1 MALHFHPLRVTSVE
15 RDTDDAMVVGFEAP
29 AEGFGFE
36 PGQYLTLRTTLGG
49 QEVRRSYSICS
60 HRALQVGIRRVEG
73 GQFSTWVHEQLRVGD
88 VIEAYPPQGRFVLP
102 AASAAL
108 AESPEQAAGRHVL
121 FIAGGSGIT
130 PMMGLMAALL
140 EREPQARATLIYANR
155 RTASTMFKEEL
166 EDLKNRFMT
175 RLSLHLVFSREA
187 VDSPLYAGR
196 LDAGKLS
203 AFLAGPVPAAQ
214 VDQVFVCGPFE
225 MNDQAE
231 AALRGAGIPAERIHI
246 ERFGTPQAAGGA
258 AAHQPRPGDAA
269 EARITVIRDGMARE
283 IAFHATD
290 PSLLDAAAREGM
302 DVPFSCKS
310 GVCSTCRCKVLQGRV
325 RMDKNFA
332 LDKDEI
338 AAGFILSCQAHPLT
352 EQVVISFDER

>member
-29 AEGFGFE
+29 ADGFAFE
-36 PGQYLTLRTTLGG
+36 PGQYLTLRARVGG
-49 QEVRRSYSICS
+49 EELRRSYSICS
-60 HRALQVGIRRVEG
+60 DRHLQVGIRRVDG
-73 GQFSTWVHEQLRVGD
+73 GAFSTWVHEQLKPGD
-88 VIEAYPPQGRFVLP
+88 VIESYPPQGRFVLP
-102 AASAAL
+102 ASSAV
-108 AESPEQAAGRHVL
+108 RHVL

-130 PMMGLMAALL
+130 PIIALMTALL
-140 EREPQARATLIYANR
+140 EREPASRATLIYANR

-175 RLSLHLVFSREA
+175 RLSLHLVFSREVVEA
-187 VDSPLYAGR
+187 PLYGGR

-203 AFLAGPVPAAQ
+203 AFLAGPVPAASL
-214 VDQVFVCGPFE
+214 DEVFVCGPFE

-231 AALRGAGIPAERIHI
+231 AALRGHGVPAERIHI
-246 ERFGTPQAAGGA
+246 ERFGTPEMLSGRPAP
-258 AAHQPRPGDAA
+258 HEVKPGDAPQ
-269 EARITVIRDGMARE
+269 ARVTVIRDGLSRE
-283 IAFHATD
+283 IEFHASD

-310 GVCSTCRCKVLQGRV
+310 GVCSTCRCKLVEGEV

-332 LDKDEI
+332 LDKAEV

-352 EQVVISFDER
+352 ERVVISFDER

>member
-29 AEGFGFE
+29 PEGFGFE
-36 PGQYLTLRTTLGG
+36 PGQYLTLRTTLAG
-49 QEVRRSYSICS
+49 QELRRSYSICS
-60 HRALQVGIRRVEG
+60 DRALKVGIRRVDG
-73 GQFSTWVHEQLRVGD
+73 GAFSTWVHEQLKVGD
-88 VIEAYPPQGRFVLP
+88 VIESYPPQGRFTLP
-102 AASAAL
+102 AA
-108 AESPEQAAGRHVL
+108 QGGRHVL

-130 PMMGLMAALL
+130 PILSLLSALL
-140 EREPQARATLIYANR
+140 DREPQSRATLIYANR

-187 VDSPLYAGR
+187 VDAPLYGGR

-203 AFLAGPVPAAQ
+203 AFLAGAVPAAS
-214 VDQVFVCGPFE
+214 VDQVYVCGPFE

-231 AALRGAGIPAERIHI
+231 AALLGSGVPAERIHI
-246 ERFGTPQAAGGA
+246 ERFGTPQSLSGQAAP
-258 AAHQPRPGDAA
+258 HEVKPGDAP
-269 EARITVIRDGMARE
+269 EARVTVIRDGIARE
-283 IAFHATD
+283 IAFHAGD

-310 GVCSTCRCKVLQGRV
+310 GVCSTCRCKLVEGRV

-352 EQVVISFDER
+352 ERVVISFDER

>member
-29 AEGFGFE
+29 AEGFAFE
-36 PGQYLTLRTTLGG
+36 PGQYLTLRATVGG
-49 QEVRRSYSICS
+49 QELRRSYSICS
-60 HRALQVGIRRVEG
+60 DRRLQVGIRRVDG
-73 GQFSTWVHEQLRVGD
+73 GAFSTWVHEQLQAGD
-88 VIEAYPPQGRFVLP
+88 VVESYPPQGRFVLP
-102 AASAAL
+102 AASAD
-108 AESPEQAAGRHVL
+108 GRHVL

-130 PMMGLMAALL
+130 PILSLLSALL
-140 EREPQARATLIYANR
+140 EREPQSRATLIYANR

-187 VDSPLYAGR
+187 VDAPLYGGR

-203 AFLAGPVPAAQ
+203 VFLSGPVPAAGI
-214 VDQVFVCGPFE
+214 DEAFVCGPFE

-231 AALRGAGIPAERIHI
+231 AALLGAGVPGGRIHI
-246 ERFGTPQAAGGA
+246 ERFGTPQTLSG
-258 AAHQPRPGDAA
+258 QPAPHEVKPGDAPQ
-269 EARITVIRDGMARE
+269 ARVTVIRDGISRE
-283 IAFHATD
+283 IEFHATD

-310 GVCSTCRCKVLQGRV
+310 GVCSTCRCKLVEGQV

-352 EQVVISFDER
+352 ERVVISFDDR

>member
-15 RDTDDAMVVGFEAP
+15 RDTDDAMVVGFEPP
-29 AEGFGFE
+29 ADGFGFE
-36 PGQYLTLRTTLGG
+36 PGQYLTLRANVGG
-49 QEVRRSYSICS
+49 QELRRSYSICS
-60 HRALQVGIRRVEG
+60 DRRLQVGIRRVDG
-73 GQFSTWVHEQLRVGD
+73 GAFSNWVHGELKVGD
-88 VIEAYPPQGRFVLP
+88 IIESYPPQGRFVMP
-102 AASAAL
+102 AA
-108 AESPEQAAGRHVL
+108 QADGRHVL

-130 PMMGLMAALL
+130 PIIAILTALL
-140 EREPQARATLIYANR
+140 AREPTARATLIYANR

-175 RLSLHLVFSREA
+175 RLSLHLIFSREV
-187 VDSPLYAGR
+187 VDAPLYGGR

-203 AFLAGPVPAAQ
+203 AFLAGPVPAGS
-214 VDQVFVCGPFE
+214 VDEVFVCGPFE

-231 AALRGAGIPAERIHI
+231 AALLGAGIPAGRIHI
-246 ERFGTPQAAGGA
+246 ERFGTPETMAGKPVPHEVKA
-258 AAHQPRPGDAA
+258 GDAP
-269 EARITVIRDGMARE
+269 EARVTVIRDGLSRE
-283 IAFHATD
+283 IEFLSTD

-310 GVCSTCRCKVLQGRV
+310 GVCSTCRCKLVAGRV

-332 LDKDEI
+332 LDKDEV

-352 EQVVISFDER
+352 ERVVISFDER

>member
-29 AEGFGFE
+29 ADGFGFE
-36 PGQYLTLRTTLGG
+36 PGQYLTLRASVGG
-49 QEVRRSYSICS
+49 QELRRSYSICS
-60 HRALQVGIRRVEG
+60 DRALKVGIRRVDG
-73 GQFSTWVHEQLRVGD
+73 GAFSTWVHEQLKAGD
-88 VIEAYPPQGRFVLP
+88 VIESYPPQGRFVLP
-102 AASAAL
+102 AARTD
-108 AESPEQAAGRHVL
+108 GRHVL

-130 PMMGLMAALL
+130 PIIALLTALL
-140 EREPQARATLIYANR
+140 EREPTARATLIYANR

-175 RLSLHLVFSREA
+175 RLSLHLIFSREV
-187 VDSPLYAGR
+187 VDAPLYGGR

-203 AFLAGPVPAAQ
+203 AFLAGPVPAAG
-214 VDQVFVCGPFE
+214 VDEVFICGPFE

-231 AALRGAGIPAERIHI
+231 AALLGAGVPAGRIHI
-246 ERFGTPQAAGGA
+246 ERFGTPETLSGRPVP
-258 AAHQPRPGDAA
+258 HEVKPGDAPQ
-269 EARITVIRDGMARE
+269 ARVTVIRDGLSRE
-283 IAFHATD
+283 IEFHAGD

-310 GVCSTCRCKVLQGRV
+310 GVCSTCRCKLVEGEV

-332 LDKDEI
+332 LDKAEV

-352 EQVVISFDER
+352 ERVVISFDER

>member
-1 MALHFHPLRVTSVE
+1 MALHFHPLRVTAVE

-29 AEGFGFE
+29 AEGFAFE
-36 PGQYLTLRTTLGG
+36 PGQYLTIRASVGG
-49 QEVRRSYSICS
+49 QELRRSYSICS
-60 HRALQVGIRRVEG
+60 DRRLQVGIRRVDG
-73 GQFSTWVHEQLRVGD
+73 GAFSGWVHEQLKPGD
-88 VIEAYPPQGRFVLP
+88 VIESYPPQGRFVLP
-102 AASAAL
+102 PA
-108 AESPEQAAGRHVL
+108 PPQGRHVL

-130 PMMGLMAALL
+130 PVIALLTALL
-140 EREPQARATLIYANR
+140 EREPGSRATLIYANR

-187 VDSPLYAGR
+187 VDAPLYGGR

-203 AFLAGPVPAAQ
+203 AFLAGPVPAAS
-214 VDQVFVCGPFE
+214 VDEVFVCGPFE

-231 AALRGAGIPAERIHI
+231 AALRGAGVSAERIHI
-246 ERFGTPQAAGGA
+246 ERFGTPETLTGRPVP
-258 AAHQPRPGDAA
+258 HEVKPGDAPQ
-269 EARITVIRDGMARE
+269 ARVTVIRDGIARE
-283 IAFHATD
+283 IEFHAHD

-310 GVCSTCRCKVLQGRV
+310 GVCSTCRCKLVEGEV

-332 LDKDEI
+332 LDKAEV

-352 EQVVISFDER
+352 ERVVISFDER

>member
-29 AEGFGFE
+29 ADGFTFE
-36 PGQYLTLRTTLGG
+36 PGQYLTLRASIDG
-49 QEVRRSYSICS
+49 QELRRSYSICS
-60 HRALQVGIRRVEG
+60 DRQLRVGIRRVDG
-73 GQFSTWVHEQLRVGD
+73 GAFSTWVHERLQPGD
-88 VIEAYPPQGRFVLP
+88 LIESYPPQGRFVLP
-102 AASAAL
+102 
-108 AESPEQAAGRHVL
+108 EHGEGRHVL

-130 PMMGLMAALL
+130 PILALLTALL
-140 EREPQARATLIYANR
+140 EREPQSRATLIYANR

-175 RLSLHLVFSREA
+175 RLSLHLIFSREV
-187 VDSPLYAGR
+187 VDAPLYGGR

-203 AFLAGPVPAAQ
+203 AFLAGPVPAAS
-214 VDQVFVCGPFE
+214 VDEAFVCGPFE

-231 AALRGAGIPAERIHI
+231 AALRGAGIAAERIHI
-246 ERFGTPQAAGGA
+246 ERFGTPETLAGKPVP
-258 AAHQPRPGDAA
+258 HEVKPGDAP
-269 EARITVIRDGMARE
+269 EARVTVIRDGLSRE
-283 IAFHATD
+283 IEFHSSD

-310 GVCSTCRCKVLQGRV
+310 GVCSTCRCKLIEGEV

-332 LDKDEI
+332 LDKAEI

-352 EQVVISFDER
+352 ERVVISFDER

>member
-29 AEGFGFE
+29 PEGFAFE
-36 PGQYLTLRTTLGG
+36 PGQYLTLRAAVGG
-49 QEVRRSYSICS
+49 QELRRSYSICS
-60 HRALQVGIRRVEG
+60 DRRLQVGIRRVDG
-73 GQFSTWVHEQLRVGD
+73 GAFSTWVHEQLKPGD
-88 VIEAYPPQGRFVLP
+88 VVESYPPQGRFVLP
-102 AASAAL
+102 SSS
-108 AESPEQAAGRHVL
+108 EGRHVL
-121 FIAGGSGIT
+121 LIAGGSGIT
-130 PMMGLMAALL
+130 PILAILTALL
-140 EREPQARATLIYANR
+140 EREPTSRATLIYANR

-187 VDSPLYAGR
+187 VDAPLYAGR

-203 AFLAGPVPAAQ
+203 AFLAGPVPAAS
-214 VDQVFVCGPFE
+214 VDEVFVCGPFE

-231 AALRGAGIPAERIHI
+231 AALLGAGIPAGRIHI
-246 ERFGTPQAAGGA
+246 ERFGTPDTLAGKPA
-258 AAHQPRPGDAA
+258 PHSVKPGDAP
-269 EARITVIRDGMARE
+269 EARVTVIRDGLSRE
-283 IAFHATD
+283 ISFLATD

-310 GVCSTCRCKVLQGRV
+310 GVCSTCRCKLIEGQV

-332 LDKDEI
+332 LDKDEV
-338 AAGFILSCQAHPLT
+338 ANGFILSCQAHPLT
-352 EQVVISFDER
+352 ERVVISFDER

>member
-1 MALHFHPLRVTSVE
+1 MALHFQPLRVTAVE

-29 AEGFGFE
+29 AEGFAFE
-36 PGQYLTLRTTLGG
+36 PGQYLTLRASVGG
-49 QEVRRSYSICS
+49 QELRRSYSICS
-60 HRALQVGIRRVEG
+60 DRRLQVGIRRVDG
-73 GQFSTWVHEQLRVGD
+73 GAFSGWVHEQLKPGD
-88 VIEAYPPQGRFVLP
+88 VIESYPPQGRFVLP
-102 AASAAL
+102 PA
-108 AESPEQAAGRHVL
+108 PPQGRHVL

-130 PMMGLMAALL
+130 PVIALLTALL
-140 EREPQARATLIYANR
+140 EREPGSRATLIYANR

-187 VDSPLYAGR
+187 VDAPLYGGR

-203 AFLAGPVPAAQ
+203 AFLAGPVPAAS
-214 VDQVFVCGPFE
+214 VDEVFVCGPFE

-231 AALRGAGIPAERIHI
+231 AALRGAGVSAERIHI
-246 ERFGTPQAAGGA
+246 ERFGTPETLTGRPVP
-258 AAHQPRPGDAA
+258 HEVKPGDAPQ
-269 EARITVIRDGMARE
+269 ARVTVIRDGIARE
-283 IAFHATD
+283 IEFHAHD

-310 GVCSTCRCKVLQGRV
+310 GVCSTCRCKLVEGQV

-332 LDKDEI
+332 LDKAEV

-352 EQVVISFDER
+352 ERVVISFDER

>member
-29 AEGFGFE
+29 ADGFGFE
-36 PGQYLTLRTTLGG
+36 PGQYLTLRARVGG
-49 QEVRRSYSICS
+49 QELRRSYSICS
-60 HRALQVGIRRVEG
+60 DRRLQVGIRRVDG
-73 GQFSTWVHEQLRVGD
+73 GAFSSWVHGELKAGD
-88 VIEAYPPQGRFVLP
+88 VIESYPPQGRFVLP
-102 AASAAL
+102 AAQ
-108 AESPEQAAGRHVL
+108 AEGRHVL

-130 PMMGLMAALL
+130 PIIALLTALL
-140 EREPQARATLIYANR
+140 EREPTARATLIYANR

-175 RLSLHLVFSREA
+175 RLSLHLIFSREV
-187 VDSPLYAGR
+187 VDAPLYGGR

-203 AFLAGPVPAAQ
+203 AFLAGPVPAASI
-214 VDQVFVCGPFE
+214 DEVFVCGPFE

-231 AALRGAGIPAERIHI
+231 AALRGAGLAAERIHI
-246 ERFGTPQAAGGA
+246 ERFGTPESQTGRSAP
-258 AAHQPRPGDAA
+258 HEVKPGDAPA
-269 EARITVIRDGMARE
+269 ARVTVIRDGLSRD
-283 IAFHATD
+283 IDFFATD

-310 GVCSTCRCKVLQGRV
+310 GVCSTCRCKLVEGEV

-332 LDKDEI
+332 LDKAEV

-352 EQVVISFDER
+352 ERVVISFDER

>member
-1 MALHFHPLRVTSVE
+1 MALHFHPLRVASVE
-15 RDTDDAMVVGFEAP
+15 RDTDDAMVVGFDAP

-36 PGQYLTLRTTLGG
+36 PGQYLTLRASVGG
-49 QEVRRSYSICS
+49 QELRRSYSICS
-60 HRALQVGIRRVEG
+60 DRALKVGIRRVDG
-73 GQFSTWVHEQLRVGD
+73 GAFSTWVHEQLKAGD
-88 VIEAYPPQGRFVLP
+88 VVESYPPQGRFVLP
-102 AASAAL
+102 AARTG
-108 AESPEQAAGRHVL
+108 GRHVL

-130 PMMGLMAALL
+130 PIIALLTALL
-140 EREPQARATLIYANR
+140 EREPTARATLIYANR

-175 RLSLHLVFSREA
+175 RLSLHLIFSREA
-187 VDSPLYAGR
+187 VDAPLYGGR

-203 AFLAGPVPAAQ
+203 AFLAGPVPAASI
-214 VDQVFVCGPFE
+214 DEAFVCGPFE

-231 AALRGAGIPAERIHI
+231 AALRGAGLAAERIHI
-246 ERFGTPQAAGGA
+246 ERFGTPETLSGRPVP
-258 AAHQPRPGDAA
+258 HEVKPGDAA
-269 EARITVIRDGMARE
+269 QARVTVIRDGLSRE
-283 IAFHATD
+283 IEFLPTD

-310 GVCSTCRCKVLQGRV
+310 GVCSTCRCKLVEGEV

-332 LDKDEI
+332 LDKAEV

-352 EQVVISFDER
+352 ERVVISFDER

>member
-1 MALHFHPLRVTSVE
+1 MALHFHVLRVTSVE
-15 RDTDDAMVVGFEAP
+15 RDTDDAMVVGFDAP
-29 AEGFGFE
+29 AEGFAFE
-36 PGQYLTLRTTLGG
+36 PGQYLTLRTTLDG
-49 QEVRRSYSICS
+49 QELRRSYSICS
-60 HRALQVGIRRVEG
+60 DRGLKVGIRRVDG
-73 GQFSTWVHEQLRVGD
+73 GAFSTWVHEQLKPGD
-88 VIEAYPPQGRFVLP
+88 VIESYPPQGRFVMPP
-102 AASAAL
+102 ARG
-108 AESPEQAAGRHVL
+108 AGRHVL

-130 PMMGLMAALL
+130 PILSLVSALL
-140 EREPQARATLIYANR
+140 AREPESRATLIYANR

-187 VDSPLYAGR
+187 VDAPLYGGR

-203 AFLAGPVPAAQ
+203 AFLAGPVPAASI
-214 VDQVFVCGPFE
+214 DEVFVCGPFE

-246 ERFGTPQAAGGA
+246 ERFGTPQSMSG
-258 AAHQPRPGDAA
+258 QPAPHELKAGDAA
-269 EARITVIRDGMARE
+269 QAQVTVIRDGMARE
-283 IAFHATD
+283 IEFLATD

-310 GVCSTCRCKVLQGRV
+310 GVCSTCRCKLVEGQV
-325 RMDKNFA
+325 RMDRNFA
-332 LDKDEI
+332 LDRDEV

-352 EQVVISFDER
+352 ERVVISFDER